1 MGTKVEKE
9 RRETR
14 GGKLNK
20 SDYMCLVEE
29 VKRGLAKHP
38 ELLKRETP
46 GLNSEA
52 LRWRA
57 NF

>member
-1 MGTKVEKE
+1 MGAKAEKD

-14 GGKLNK
+14 GVKLNE
-20 SDYMCLVEE
+20 SDYMRLVEE